1 MSITFHI
8 SVVIPTFNR
17 AGPLET
23 ALKSVFGQTLAPHEV
38 IVVDDGSSDD
48 THDRVTDAF
57 GDRVRYLR
65 QPNRGV
71 SAARN
76 TGIQQ
81 VTGNWIAFLD
91 SDDAWLPDKLQQQ
104 VKALRQQ
111 PGYRFC
117 HTDEMWFRR
126 GVRVNPMKKHQK
138 TGGYIFERCLPL
150 CVISPSSVLMH
161 RDCFDDMGR
170 FDESLPAC
178 EDYDYWLRYCSRYPV
193 LYVDKPLLIKNG
205 GHADQLSRR
214 YWGMDRFRIQALL
227 KLLDSGCLTRQQ
239 QRVTIEMLDKKCSIL
254 ETGARKHDN
263 TEMVVYCDQ
272 VRNRINSFFANPSTD
287 ESTGGGHAGVKLG

>member
-1 MSITFHI
+1 MSFPFHI

-17 AGPLET
+17 AGSLET
-23 ALKSVFGQTLAPHEV
+23 ALKSVFAQSLPPSEV

-48 THDRVTDAF
+48 SHDRVVAAF
-57 GDRVRYLR
+57 GARVRYYR

-76 TGIQQ
+76 AGIQRA
-81 VTGNWIAFLD
+81 TGNWIAFLD
-91 SDDAWLPDKLQQQ
+91 SDDVWLPDKLQQQ
-104 VKALRQQ
+104 VEALRHQ

-161 RDCFDDMGR
+161 RDCFDDMGL

-178 EDYDYWLRYCSRYPV
+178 EDYDYWLRYCARYPV

-227 KLLDSGCLTRQQ
+227 KLLDSGCLTSQQ
-239 QRVTIEMLDKKCSIL
+239 QRVTIKMLDKKCSIL

-263 TEMVVYCDQ
+263 GEMVAYCEQ
-272 VRNRINSFFANPSTD
+272 VRNRINSLSANPSTG
-287 ESTGGGHAGVKLG
+287 EAIGGGHTGVTLR

>member
-1 MSITFHI
+1 MSVPFHI

-17 AGPLET
+17 AGLLET
-23 ALKSVFGQTLAPHEV
+23 ALKSVFAQSLPPHEV

-48 THDRVTDAF
+48 THDQVMATF
-57 GDRVRYLR
+57 GAGVRYHR

-76 TGIQQ
+76 AGIQQ
-81 VTGNWIAFLD
+81 ATGSWIAFLD
-91 SDDAWLPDKLQQQ
+91 SDDAWLPNKLQQQ
-104 VKALRQQ
+104 VEALQCQ
-111 PGYRFC
+111 PHYRFC
-117 HTDEMWFRR
+117 HTDEIWFRR

-138 TGGYIFERCLPL
+138 TGGHIFERCLPI
-150 CVISPSSVLMH
+150 CVISPSSVLIQ
-161 RDCFDDMGR
+161 RDCFDEMGL

-178 EDYDYWLRYCSRYPV
+178 EDYDYWLRYCARYPV

-227 KLLDSGCLTRQQ
+227 NLLDSGCLTSVQ
-239 QRVTIEMLDKKCSIL
+239 QRVTRKMLDEKCSIL
-254 ETGARKHDN
+254 ENGARKHGN
-263 TEMVVYCDQ
+263 REMLAFCDQ
-272 VRNRINSFFANPSTD
+272 VRNRINRFSANA
-287 ESTGGGHAGVKLG
+287 STGDAIAGGRARITPG